1 MSIVIHRY
9 NSDKRQ
15 HFLLK
20 QHYSFQLKPR
30 LLYVGHLSKD
40 DKFVEEPHSH
50 DFLEIILV
58 SDGSGKVVI
67 GDAEYAIHKGD
78 VLVYNAGTTH
88 FEQCNADDPMEAVFV
103 AYDKLKITDLEPN
116 CLLPPSYG
124 CVFQSGELYGTLRMY
139 FSLLIKE
146 FEAQDRFY
154 MEITQSISRTLMMY
168 IFRLINCTQDA
179 AVLLDPSRIMDNA
192 VSYIEGHFC
201 EKITL
206 DNLAEYCYT
215 NKYHLSHLFTR
226 TQGVS
231 IGKYILDK
239 RIALSKELLRDKSNS
254 IEYIAEETGFHDP
267 GYFCRVFKR
276 ETGKSPSVWRKE
288 A

>member
-40 DKFVEEPHSH
+40 DSFVEEPHSH
-50 DFLEIILV
+50 EFLEIMLIL
-58 SDGSGKVVI
+58 DGSGKVFI
-67 GDAEYAIHKGD
+67 GENEYAVAKGD
-78 VLVYNAGTTH
+78 VLIYNAGTTH
-88 FEQCNADDPMEAVFV
+88 FEQCNEGDPMEAVFV
-103 AYDKLKITDLEPN
+103 AYDKLKITDLEQN

-124 CVFQSGELYGTLRMY
+124 CVFQSGEMYGTLKMY
-139 FSLLIKE
+139 FNLLIDE

-154 MEITQSISRTLMMY
+154 MEIAQNISRTLLMY
-168 IFRLINCTQDA
+168 IFRIINLTQDA
-179 AVLLDPSRIMDNA
+179 AVLLDPSKVMDAA
-192 VSYIEGHFC
+192 VSYIDGHFC
-201 EKITL
+201 EKLTL
-206 DNLAEYCYT
+206 DELAEKCYT

-226 TQGVS
+226 TKGIS

-239 RIALSKELLRDKSNS
+239 RITYAKELLKNRSNS

-276 ETGKSPSVWRKE
+276 ETGSSPSAWRKDK
-288 A
+288 

>member
-1 MSIVIHRY
+1 
-9 NSDKRQ
+9 
-15 HFLLK
+15 
-20 QHYSFQLKPR
+20 
-30 LLYVGHLSKD
+30 
-40 DKFVEEPHSH
+40 
-50 DFLEIILV
+50 
-58 SDGSGKVVI
+58 
-67 GDAEYAIHKGD
+67 
-78 VLVYNAGTTH
+78 
-88 FEQCNADDPMEAVFV
+88 MEAVFV

-124 CVFQSGELYGTLRMY
+124 CVFQSDELYGTLRMY

-179 AVLLDPSRIMDNA
+179 AVLLDPSKVMDAA
-192 VSYIEGHFC
+192 VNYIDRHFS

-206 DNLAEYCYT
+206 DELAEKCYT
-215 NKYHLSHLFTR
+215 NKYHLFHLFTR
-226 TQGVS
+226 TKGVS
-231 IGKYILDK
+231 VGKYILDK
-239 RIALSKELLRDKSNS
+239 RIALSKELLKNRNNS
-254 IEYIAEETGFHDP
+254 IEYIAEETRFHDP
-267 GYFCRVFKR
+267 AYFCRVFKR

>member
-50 DFLEIILV
+50 EFLEIMFV

-67 GDAEYAIHKGD
+67 GEDTYAVKKGD
-78 VLVYNAGTTH
+78 VLIYNAGTTH
-88 FEQCNADDPMEAVFV
+88 FEQCSESDPMEVAFV
-103 AYDKLKITDLEPN
+103 AYDKLKITDLEEN
-116 CLLPPSYG
+116 CLLPSSYG
-124 CVFQSGELYGTLRMY
+124 CVFQSGKMYDTIQMY
-139 FSLLIKE
+139 FNLLIEE
-146 FEAQDRFY
+146 FEAHDRFY
-154 MEITQSISRTLMMY
+154 MEIAQNISRTLLMY
-168 IFRLINCTQDA
+168 IFRLINMTQDA
-179 AVLLDPSRIMDNA
+179 TVLLDPSKVMDTA
-192 VSYIEGHFC
+192 VNYIDRHFS

-206 DNLAEYCYT
+206 DELAEKCYT

-226 TQGVS
+226 TKGVS
-231 IGKYILDK
+231 VGKYILDK
-239 RIALSKELLRDKSNS
+239 RIALSKELLKNRSNS

-267 GYFCRVFKR
+267 AYFCRVFKR
-276 ETGKSPSVWRKE
+276 ETGKSPSTWRKE
-288 A
+288 T

>member
-50 DFLEIILV
+50 EFLEIMFV

-67 GDAEYAIHKGD
+67 DGTEYSVKRGD
-78 VLVYNAGTTH
+78 VLIYNAGATH
-88 FEQCNADDPMEAVFV
+88 FEQCNESDPMEVVFV
-103 AYDKLKITDLEPN
+103 AYDKLKITDLEQN

-124 CVFQSGELYGTLRMY
+124 CVFQSGEMYETIKMY
-139 FSLLIKE
+139 FNLLIEE
-146 FEAQDRFY
+146 FELQDRFY
-154 MEITQSISRTLMMY
+154 MEIAQNISRTLLMY
-168 IFRLINCTQDA
+168 IFRLINLTQDA
-179 AVLLDPSRIMDNA
+179 AVLLDPSKVMDTA
-192 VSYIEGHFC
+192 VNYIDLHFS

-206 DNLAEYCYT
+206 DELAEKCYT

-231 IGKYILDK
+231 VGKYILDK
-239 RIALSKELLRDKSNS
+239 RIALSKELLKNRSNS
-254 IEYIAEETGFHDP
+254 VEYIAEETGFHDP
-267 GYFCRVFKR
+267 AYFCRVFKR
-276 ETGKSPSVWRKE
+276 ETGKSPSAWRKE
-288 A
+288 T